1 MIKAVRAKLSILC
14 LLSLA
19 IGSIFTIKE
28 AGWLQPFE
36 WAIFDLFFQVRPA
49 EPVDRRIVIVALEES
64 DIKKVGY
71 PVSDRTLANLL
82 TKIKGQK
89 PAVIGLDIYRD
100 VPVIEGHAELVKVF
114 KSTPNLIGIQ
124 KAGGDEPVAPP
135 PVLKDL
141 GQISTV
147 DVVPDGDR
155 KLRRVLLYPQ
165 VKGSEEIPNLGL
177 ALAYLYLGKQGI
189 TPQYG
194 PNDFLQLK
202 NSLFIRL
209 EKDDGGYVN
218 TDAGGY
224 QMLINYRGSSRS
236 FVTVSF
242 SDVLSGKVSP
252 NLMQDR
258 IVLVGANAES
268 VKDIFFT
275 PYSQNLVTTP
285 KFTSGVEINA
295 NIASSIIASVLD
307 NRPLFKFL
315 PEYVENLGILLLTS
329 SAIVLIWS
337 AKPDN
342 YKRFTNVFTT
352 KVILITFCY
361 ASGIVIICY
370 VAFLN
375 GFWLPVFLPV
385 SQLIVSSLVLVG
397 YIYLA
402 QIKKTNIVL
411 EQKNKE
417 LYKKQVELEEQ
428 NLQLEEKTLALDE
441 SQTNLILAL
450 NAAKTAI
457 WDWKLEKDE
466 LQIIHNCS
474 CLIGCDRDSISIKFK
489 DFIETYVCQIDR
501 ELLVKKIDFII
512 NDVLECRFNFRVD
525 WETGTLHYLSVIG
538 KVYYDSLTGKAIR
551 MIGVLSDVTKM
562 IENNKQLVQ
571 SVEFE
576 KALLTNSFEIG
587 MLLDEELQV
596 CHVSPSIR
604 RILGYIH
611 HDVLGEKFTDLIHL
625 EDVSLFDNSIT
636 RILLKP
642 AATFCLKYRFRH
654 QDGTWRMIESIVCN
668 YLNEP
673 GIKAFAVN
681 SRDITEY
688 Q

>member
-1 MIKAVRAKLSILC
+1 MRKIFKEKIGIFCILC
-14 LLSLA
+14 IA
-19 IGSIFTIKE
+19 IGSIFTAKE
-28 AGWLQPFE
+28 AGWLQTFE
-36 WAIFDLFFQVRPA
+36 WMIFDLFVQVRPQ
-49 EPVDRRIVIVALEES
+49 EPVDRRIVIVALEEA
-64 DIKKVGY
+64 DIKSLGY
-71 PVSDRTLANLL
+71 PVSDRILANLL
-82 TKIKGQK
+82 NKIKSQK
-89 PAVIGLDIYRD
+89 PTAIGLDIYRD
-100 VPVIEGHAELVKVF
+100 IPVLEGNAELVKVF
-114 KSTPNLIGIQ
+114 ETTPNLIGIQ
-124 KAGGDEPVAPP
+124 KVGRDEPISPP
-135 PVLKDL
+135 PALKKL
-141 GQISTV
+141 GQVSTV
-147 DVVPDGDR
+147 DVLPDGDR

-165 VKGSEEIPNLGL
+165 VEGSENVPNLGL
-177 ALAYLYLGKQGI
+177 ALAYKYLEKQGI
-189 TPQYG
+189 MPQYG
-194 PNDFLQLK
+194 PNDYLQLK
-202 NSLFIRL
+202 NTVFFPFQ
-209 EKDDGGYVN
+209 EDDGGYSN
-218 TDAGGY
+218 TDAGSY
-224 QMLINYRGSSRS
+224 QMLISYRGPSRS

-242 SDVLSGKVSP
+242 SDVLNGKISP

-275 PYSQNLVTTP
+275 PYSQNLLTTP
-285 KFTSGVEINA
+285 DFTSGVEVKA
-295 NIASSIIASVLD
+295 NITSQIIASVLD

-315 PEYVENLGILLLTS
+315 PEYLENIGILLLTS
-329 SAIVLIWS
+329 SAIVLVWS
-337 AKPDN
+337 AKPNN
-342 YKRFTNVFTT
+342 YKRFATVFTT

-385 SQLIVSSLVLVG
+385 SQLIVSSLLLVG
-397 YIYLA
+397 YIYLD
-402 QIKKTNIVL
+402 QIKQTNIVL

-466 LQIIHNCS
+466 LQIMHNCS
-474 CLIGCDRDSISIKFK
+474 YLIGCNRDSVSIKFK
-489 DFIETYVCQIDR
+489 DFIETYVCQVDR
-501 ELLVKKIDFII
+501 ELLVSKIDFII

-525 WETGTLHYLSVIG
+525 WGTGTLHYLSVIG

-551 MIGVLSDVTKM
+551 MIGVLADVTKM
-562 IENNKQLVQ
+562 IENNKKLAQ

-587 MLLDEELQV
+587 MLLDEELQI

-611 HDVLGEKFTDLIHL
+611 HDILGEKFTDLIHL
-625 EDVSLFDNSIT
+625 EDVSLFDDSIT
-636 RILLKP
+636 QILLKP
-642 AATFCLKYRFRH
+642 AATFRLKYRFWH
-654 QDGTWRMIESIVCN
+654 QDGTWRTIESIVCN
-668 YLNEP
+668 YLHEP
-673 GIKAFAVN
+673 GLKAFAVN

>member
-1 MIKAVRAKLSILC
+1 MIKAVKEKLGIFC

-19 IGSIFTIKE
+19 ISSTFTIKE

-36 WAIFDLFFQVRPA
+36 WAIFDLFFQVRPT
-49 EPVDRRIVIVALEES
+49 EPVDSRIVIVALEES

-82 TKIKGQK
+82 NKIKSQK

-100 VPVIEGHAELVKVF
+100 IPVLEGHAELVKVF

-135 PVLKDL
+135 PALKDL

-165 VKGSEEIPNLGL
+165 VEGSEDIPNLGL
-177 ALAYLYLGKQGI
+177 ALAYLYLEKQGI
-189 TPQYG
+189 TPQQG

-202 NSLFIRL
+202 NTVFARL
-209 EKDDGGYVN
+209 EEDDGGYVN
-218 TDAGGY
+218 TDAGSY
-224 QMLINYRGSSRS
+224 QMLINYRGPSRS

-242 SDVLSGKVSP
+242 SDVFNGNSP
-252 NLMQDR
+252 NLQGR

-275 PYSQNLVTTP
+275 PYSENLLTTP
-285 KFTSGVEINA
+285 SFTSGVEINA

-307 NRPLFKFL
+307 NRPLFKFV
-315 PEYVENLGILLLTS
+315 PEYLENIGILLLTS

-337 AKPDN
+337 AKPNN
-342 YKRFTNVFTT
+342 YKRFATGFTT
-352 KVILITFCY
+352 KAILITFCY

-402 QIKKTNIVL
+402 QIKQTNIVL

-417 LYKKQVELEEQ
+417 LCKKQVELEEQ

-466 LQIIHNCS
+466 LQILHNCS
-474 CLIGCDRDSISIKFK
+474 YLIGCDRDSVSIKFK
-489 DFIETYVCQIDR
+489 DFIETYVCQADR
-501 ELLVKKIDFII
+501 ELLVSKIDFII

-525 WETGTLHYLSVIG
+525 WGTGTLHYLSVVG
-538 KVYYDSLTGKAIR
+538 KIYYDSLTGKAIR

-562 IENNKQLVQ
+562 IENNKKLAQ

-587 MLLDEELQV
+587 MLLDEELEI

-611 HDVLGEKFTDLIHL
+611 HDILGEKFTDLIHL
-625 EDVSLFDNSIT
+625 EDVSLFDDSIT
-636 RILLKP
+636 QILVKP
-642 AATFCLKYRFRH
+642 ATTFRLKYRFRH
-654 QDGTWRMIESIVCN
+654 QDGTWRTIESIVCN
-668 YLNEP
+668 YLHEP
-673 GIKAFAVN
+673 GLKAFAVN